1 MAFSRDT
8 YTSAGEATYTITFPY
23 LAEADLLLYVD
34 GVSKA
39 FTFDD
44 ATTARPT
51 VAVTTGQVV
60 LIERD
65 STREARTTDYVDA
78 SVFKASTLD
87 ADLLQCFYVA
97 QEAFD
102 VADLS
107 IGVTAAGDAWDATS
121 DKIEN
126 LLGGAN
132 TGDAVEYDQMV
143 SYLGTAGGV
152 PANTVAGNLLSSSA
166 TIPEWADDRASYSVT
181 YDDPGATV
189 GPDLQVTRTSA
200 SPADADILGAVSF
213 HGENSA
219 DEAVVYGRVEATAD
233 DVTDATEDGHLS
245 FYSMVNGT
253 LTEVA
258 KTTATG
264 LDVDALTIGAA
275 TVTDDATQ
283 KAAILAADNAW
294 TGSQASTFV
303 ALSDAATVLVDFN
316 TEQNMYVTITASR
329 TIGAPS
335 NQTIGQSG
343 FLIVEQDGTGGWTP
357 SFHADWDFGTDGAPS
372 VDTTAAKKALF
383 AYIVDWDTVVMTRF
397 IGDF

>member
-1 MAFSRDT
+1 MSFSRDT

-60 LIERD
+60 LIERN

-126 LLGGAN
+126 LLGGTN
-132 TGDAVEYDQMV
+132 SGDAVEYDQV
-143 SYLGTAGGV
+143 VNLIGSAGGV
-152 PANTVAGNLLSSSA
+152 PANVVAGNLLSSTA
-166 TIPEWADDRASYSVT
+166 TIPEWSGAGTQEECYLILDDAH
-181 YDDPGATV
+181 ALL
-189 GPDLQVTRTSA
+189 GPVL
-200 SPADADILGAVSF
+200 
-213 HGENSA
+213 
-219 DEAVVYGRVEATAD
+219 
-233 DVTDATEDGHLS
+233 
-245 FYSMVNGT
+245 T
-253 LTEVA
+253 LT
-258 KTTATG
+258 G
-264 LDVDALTIGAA
+264 YQRGRR
-275 TVTDDATQ
+275 Q
-283 KAAILAADNAW
+283 W
-294 TGSQASTFV
+294 PQRHPRS
-303 ALSDAATVLVDFN
+303 
-316 TEQNMYVTITASR
+316 
-329 TIGAPS
+329 P
-335 NQTIGQSG
+335 
-343 FLIVEQDGTGGWTP
+343 
-357 SFHADWDFGTDGAPS
+357 
-372 VDTTAAKKALF
+372 
-383 AYIVDWDTVVMTRF
+383 
-397 IGDF
+397 